1 MQSKMIPL
9 TIANTLNQAAKQRVD
24 VKQDQTVRQAVVA
37 SGLGLNG
44 QFDVFNEHG
53 EVISNNHVSDFQ
65 DRTVY
70 VGAQRVAGGAWPRRA
85 SKPSPL
91 RPLCRMRSS
100 NKPAGSQRHGGGS
113 KWAVAVRPRRRIGT
127 KRDRVWLFS

>member
-70 VGAQRVAGGAWPRRA
+70 VGAQRVAGGAWDDDDDWNRRA
-85 SKPSPL
+85 SPTAPHMEPL
-91 RPLCRMRSS
+91 LAACRY
-100 NKPAGSQRHGGGS
+100 A
-113 KWAVAVRPRRRIGT
+113 
-127 KRDRVWLFS
+127 WLLKL

>member
-1 MQSKMIPL
+1 M
-9 TIANTLNQAAKQRVD
+9 
-24 VKQDQTVRQAVVA
+24 A

-70 VGAQRVAGGAWPRRA
+70 VGAQRIAGGAWDDDDDDWAGLDDLIDPQPARRWF
-85 SKPSPL
+85 
-91 RPLCRMRSS
+91 
-100 NKPAGSQRHGGGS
+100 G
-113 KWAVAVRPRRRIGT
+113 
-127 KRDRVWLFS
+127 